1 MEQFQRNMNMNVNIP
16 PHPMINVTSSAWYE
30 HERYHPTP
38 PHDQRNIIS
47 VIWTMNVNIPPHP
60 TPPHPIIKQKQKKTN
75 KKTPRRQQNT
85 QAPCSAHGNW
95 FNGSKALSTVKMR
108 LAQWQAVREVKPNE
122 ILEVLAGP
130 GLGFS
135 MLLWLVDV
143 GGTKFY

>member
-1 MEQFQRNMNMNVNIP
+1 
-16 PHPMINVTSSAWYE
+16 
-30 HERYHPTP
+30 
-38 PHDQRNIIS
+38 
-47 VIWTMNVNIPPHP
+47 
-60 TPPHPIIKQKQKKTN
+60 
-75 KKTPRRQQNT
+75 
-85 QAPCSAHGNW
+85 
-95 FNGSKALSTVKMR
+95 MR